1 MKNKEPVDSEQS
13 LVLIVDDNPNDLQ
26 IIGNILKA
34 VNYKIA
40 VFTSAKDAL
49 EFIRKKQPDVIILD
63 IMMPDIDG
71 YEVCRQIK
79 TMDDSRDIPVIFI
92 SALRETV
99 DIVKGFEIG
108 GLDYVTK
115 PFRKEEVISR
125 VNAHL
130 TIYKQKKELHLLNE
144 SLKEINSTKDK
155 FFSIIAHDLKNPLGA
170 FKNVT
175 SFLLKNFKT
184 LQEEEK
190 LDFID
195 LMNQSAHHVYSLLEN
210 LLNWSRS
217 QTGRLEFYPENFDLS
232 MIVNDTIQLLKIT
245 AEKKEIELI
254 NKVESGSVVFADV
267 NMITTVIRNLIS
279 NAVKF
284 THKNGTITITGI
296 KQDDNFYQVEVADT
310 GVGMS
315 EDIKQKLFNIKHH
328 HTTLGTGNEKGT
340 GLGLILCKEF
350 VEKSRGSIWVDSE
363 LEKGSKF
370 CFTVPAMKP

>member
-1 MKNKEPVDSEQS
+1 MKKKDATAEQS

-40 VFTSAKDAL
+40 VFTGAYDAL
-49 EFIRKKQPDVIILD
+49 EFIKKKQPDIIILD
-63 IMMPDIDG
+63 IMMPDTDG
-71 YEVCRQIK
+71 YELCRQIK
-79 TMDDSRDIPVIFI
+79 QLDFAREIPVIFI

-108 GLDYVTK
+108 GMDYITK
-115 PFRKEEVISR
+115 PFRKEEVLSR

-130 TIYKQKKELHLLNE
+130 TIFKQKKELNKLNE
-144 SLKEINSTKDK
+144 TLKDSNSTKDK

-175 SFLLKNFKT
+175 SFLLKNFNT

-217 QTGRLEFYPENFDLS
+217 QTGRMEFNPEKFDLS
-232 MIVNDTIQLLKIT
+232 MIVNDSIQLLKIT
-245 AEKKEIELI
+245 ADKKEITLI
-254 NKVESGSVVFADV
+254 NNIAPGTMIFADI
-267 NMITTVIRNLIS
+267 NMITTVVRNLIS
-279 NAVKF
+279 NAIKF
-284 THKNGTITITGI
+284 THKDGSISVSGYNNINGFI
-296 KQDDNFYQVEVADT
+296 QVEVSDT
-310 GVGMS
+310 GIGMN

-350 VEKSRGSIWVDSE
+350 VEKNNGKIWVESE
-363 LEKGSKF
+363 FNKGSKF
-370 CFTVPAMKP
+370 CFTIPSMHL